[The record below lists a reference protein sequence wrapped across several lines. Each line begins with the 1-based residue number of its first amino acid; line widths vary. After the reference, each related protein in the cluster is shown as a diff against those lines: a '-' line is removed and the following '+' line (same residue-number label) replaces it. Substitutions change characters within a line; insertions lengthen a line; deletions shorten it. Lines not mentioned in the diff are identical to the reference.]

1 MSVDFLSKNNPDGT
15 AVGQSA
21 TDKVSIFGGT
31 PVVQPSGNAQ
41 AAITRGLACGSLC
54 TFATAL
60 TPGGVLTITTT
71 GASMPVITPGVSAS
85 WTVATNDLVVLNKP
99 TAQAGLGVGNARI
112 SAAGVVG
119 LTFSNFSAA
128 TITATAG
135 EKYAMVA
142 IRGFGVLT
150 AALTPAPVLSNTIVE
165 QQFTVTG
172 VRVGEVA
179 IVSKA
184 TTQAGLDIMGCRVVS
199 NNTVGITF
207 GNVTAAAI
215 TPTGGETYQVFSVGG
230 IDCVNNELLVQ
241 ATLSTT
247 AILTA
252 VSVTSIN
259 VVVSTIAASDTVTG
273 VMKPVGQT
281 GVGCIGGFVSAA
293 GAVGITFVNP
303 TAAALTP
310 TINEVYG
317 IKVYRPNPVAPC
329 SVYST
334 TLSPSSVAANTTAE
348 QTFTVTGIVA
358 GTVVW
363 VNSQSPQNGLGIVG
377 CRVSGTNSVC
387 ITFGNSTATAITP
400 TPGATY
406 VFANFNLPFDASGNS
421 LVQSGSQVDQQASIL
436 TNAMRTALVSLT
448 AMAGA

>member
-1 MSVDFLSKNNPDGT
+1 MSVDFFSKLNPDGSSL
-15 AVGQSA
+15 GQSA
-21 TDKVSIFGGT
+21 ADKVAIFGGT

-54 TFATAL
+54 TFSATL

-71 GASMPVITPGVSAS
+71 GAGITPQTGTSAS
-85 WTVATNDLVVLNKP
+85 WVVAANDLVVLNKP
-99 TAQAGLGVGNARI
+99 SAQAGLGVGNVRV

-128 TITATAG
+128 TVTATAG

-150 AALTPAPVLSNTIVE
+150 ATLTPSPVLANTIVE

-172 VRVGEVA
+172 VRAGEVA
-179 IVSKA
+179 IVSKP

-199 NNTVGITF
+199 NNLVGITF
-207 GNVTAAAI
+207 GNVTAATI
-215 TPTGGETYQVFSVGG
+215 TPTAGEAYSVFSVGG
-230 IDCVNNELLVQ
+230 MDATNNELLIQ
-241 ATLSTT
+241 ANLNPTALITNIGVTT
-247 AILTA
+247 
-252 VSVTSIN
+252 IN

-273 VMKPVGQT
+273 VQKPTAQAGLACT
-281 GVGCIGGFVSAA
+281 GGFVSAA
-293 GAVGITFVNP
+293 GAVGLVFCNP
-303 TAAALTP
+303 TAGALTP
-310 TINEVYG
+310 LLNEVYG

-329 SVYST
+329 TVIST

-363 VNSQSPQNGLGIVG
+363 VNSQAPQAGLGIVG

-387 ITFGNSTATAITP
+387 ITFGNSTAAAITP
-400 TPGATY
+400 TASSTY
-406 VFANFNLPFDASGNS
+406 VFADFNLPFDTAGVSVAQSAST
-421 LVQSGSQVDQQASIL
+421 VDQQQSLL
-436 TNAMRTALVSLT
+436 TNAIRSALVALT
-448 AMAGA
+448 GIAGA